1 MRYKMKRLCSLLLV
15 FALCIQSLIGCGS
28 DTDTDKRSSS
38 NVYVEESVIKE
49 QTIAESTIDEKYLD
63 EKYITENLI
72 YEDGIYEYTIDENII
87 SEAYIIE
94 VTISEDVEEE
104 ILAQLPDDFS
114 EYEIDWAAV
123 IGKFAVGTTI
133 IIATG
138 IVQHYLHSTYFLFA
152 SPIKVTR
159 DALIGGSMEA
169 AIRVALEADKT
180 GNNAEAAIKKY
191 AIEGFADGYM
201 WGAVTSVLSV
211 MHKNFKLPKSLAM
224 SSGKVGKIALDGT
237 VLDEAGNELGKAY
250 IGKKGIYVLKE
261 TATSTKIELFDV
273 AGKQIVNATAE
284 QMAQIAKGTL
294 PPNSIFRLG
303 TSDTAKICRTD
314 AAGIVYRINDELVPN
329 ITYKLGTVVYQ
340 TDDYGRI
347 VKVTFDELTL
357 KDADRPRKVIQNTLS
372 EIGRGY
378 EKVNDDRGHIIAD
391 RFNGNNSLANIVS
404 MDSDL
409 NRGEYK
415 AMEDIW
421 AECIKLG
428 KNVSGTIELK
438 YSGKSYRPDVLDV
451 WYDIGEGSIEKVF
464 SNL

>member
-1 MRYKMKRLCSLLLV
+1 MGYKMKRLCSLLLV
-15 FALCIQSLIGCGS
+15 FALCIQSLVGCGS
-28 DTDTDKRSSS
+28 NTDKHSSSS
-38 NVYVEESVIKE
+38 NVYVEEGVIKE
-49 QTIAESTIDEKYLD
+49 QIIAETFIDEKYLD
-63 EKYITENLI
+63 ESYITENLI
-72 YEDGIYEYTIDENII
+72 YEDGIYEYTIDENVI

-104 ILAQLPDDFS
+104 ILEQLPDDFS

-152 SPIKVTR
+152 SPIKVTC

-169 AIRVALEADKT
+169 AIRVALETDKT

-303 TSDTAKICRTD
+303 TGDTAKICRTD

-421 AECIKLG
+421 AESIKLG

>member
-1 MRYKMKRLCSLLLV
+1 MGYKMKRLCSLLLV
-15 FALCIQSLIGCGS
+15 FTLCIQSLVGCGGN
-28 DTDTDKRSSS
+28 TDKHSSSS
-38 NVYVEESVIKE
+38 NVYVEEGVIKE
-49 QTIAESTIDEKYLD
+49 QIIAENSIDEKYLD
-63 EKYITENLI
+63 ESYITENLI
-72 YEDGIYEYTIDENII
+72 YEDGIYEYTIDENVI

-191 AIEGFADGYM
+191 EIEGFADGYM

-314 AAGIVYRINDELVPN
+314 AAGIVYCINDELVSN

-421 AECIKLG
+421 AESIKLG

>member
-1 MRYKMKRLCSLLLV
+1 MKRLCSLLLV
-15 FALCIQSLIGCGS
+15 FALCIQSLVGCGS
-28 DTDTDKRSSS
+28 DTDKRSSSS
-38 NVYVEESVIKE
+38 NVYVEEGVIKE
-49 QTIAESTIDEKYLD
+49 QIIAESTIDEKYLD
-63 EKYITENLI
+63 ESYITENLI
-72 YEDGIYEYTIDENII
+72 YEDGIYEYIIDENVI

-211 MHKNFKLPKSLAM
+211 MHKNFKLPKNLAM

-250 IGKKGIYVLKE
+250 IGKKGIYVLNE

-284 QMAQIAKGTL
+284 QIAQIAKGTL

-314 AAGIVYRINDELVPN
+314 ATGIVYRINDELVPN

-357 KDADRPRKVIQNTLS
+357 KDADRPRKAIQNTLS

-421 AECIKLG
+421 AESIKLG

>member
-1 MRYKMKRLCSLLLV
+1 MRYKMNRLCSALLV
-15 FALCIQSLIGCGS
+15 FTICIQSLVGCGS
-28 DTDTDKRSSS
+28 DTDKRSSS

-63 EKYITENLI
+63 ETYITENLI
-72 YEDGIYEYTIDENII
+72 CEDGIYEYTMDENI
-87 SEAYIIE
+87 
-94 VTISEDVEEE
+94 
-104 ILAQLPDDFS
+104 PDDFS

-159 DALIGGSMEA
+159 DALIGGSMEV
-169 AIRVALEADKT
+169 AIRVALEADKA

-211 MHKNFKLPKSLAM
+211 MQKNFKLPKSLAM
-224 SSGKVGKIALDGT
+224 SSGKAGKIALDGT

-250 IGKKGIYVLKE
+250 IGKEGIYVLKE

-273 AGKQIVNATAE
+273 AGKQVVNATAE

-421 AECIKLG
+421 AESIKLG

>member
-1 MRYKMKRLCSLLLV
+1 MRYKMNRLCSALLV
-15 FALCIQSLIGCGS
+15 FTICIQSLVGCGS
-28 DTDTDKRSSS
+28 DTDKRSSS

-63 EKYITENLI
+63 ETYITENLI
-72 YEDGIYEYTIDENII
+72 CEDGIYEYTMDENII

-104 ILAQLPDDFS
+104 IIAQLPDDFS

-169 AIRVALEADKT
+169 AIRVALEADKA

-211 MHKNFKLPKSLAM
+211 MQKNFKLPKSLAM
-224 SSGKVGKIALDGT
+224 SSGKAGKIALDGT

-250 IGKKGIYVLKE
+250 IGKEGIYVLKE

-273 AGKQIVNATAE
+273 AGKQVVNATAE

-303 TSDTAKICRTD
+303 TSDTAKICR
-314 AAGIVYRINDELVPN
+314 
-329 ITYKLGTVVYQ
+329 TYKLGTVVYQ

-421 AECIKLG
+421 AESIKLG

>member
-1 MRYKMKRLCSLLLV
+1 MGYKIKRLCSLLLV
-15 FALCIQSLIGCGS
+15 FVLCIQSLVGCGNN
-28 DTDTDKRSSS
+28 TDKHSSSS
-38 NVYVEESVIKE
+38 NVYVEENVVKE
-49 QTIAESTIDEKYLD
+49 QIIEESSIDEKYLD
-63 EKYITENLI
+63 ESYITENLI
-72 YEDGIYEYTIDENII
+72 YENGIYEYTIDENVI

-94 VTISEDVEEE
+94 VIISENVEEE
-104 ILAQLPDDFS
+104 ILTQLPDDFS
-114 EYEIDWAAV
+114 EYEIDWTAV

-138 IVQHYLHSTYFLFA
+138 IVQHYLHSSYFLFA
-152 SPIKVTR
+152 SPVKVTR

-169 AIRVALEADKT
+169 ALRVVLEADKT
-180 GNNAEAAIKKY
+180 GDNAEAEIKKY

-211 MHKNFKLPKSLAM
+211 MHKNFKIPKSLAM

-237 VLDEAGNELGKAY
+237 VFDEAGNELGKAY
-250 IGKKGIYVLKE
+250 FGKNGIYVLKE
-261 TATSTKIELFDV
+261 TVSGTQLELFDAV
-273 AGKQIVNATAE
+273 GKQIANATAE
-284 QMAQIAKGTL
+284 QMAQITKGTL
-294 PPNSIFRLG
+294 PSNSIFRLG

-314 AAGIVYRINDELVPN
+314 AAGIVYCINDELVPN
-329 ITYKLGTVVYQ
+329 IKYKLGTAVYQ

-372 EIGRGY
+372 EIGRGC
-378 EKVNDDRGHIIAD
+378 EKANDDRGHIIAD

-421 AECIKLG
+421 AESIKLG
-428 KNVSGTIELK
+428 KSVSGTIELK
-438 YSGKSYRPDVLDV
+438 YSGKSYRPDMLDV
-451 WYDIGEGSIEKVF
+451 WYDIGEGSVEKVF

>member
-15 FALCIQSLIGCGS
+15 FALCIQSLVGCGS
-28 DTDTDKRSSS
+28 DTDKRSSSS
-38 NVYVEESVIKE
+38 NVYVEEGVIKE
-49 QTIAESTIDEKYLD
+49 QIIAESTIDEKYLD
-63 EKYITENLI
+63 ESYITENLT
-72 YEDGIYEYTIDENII
+72 YEDGIYEYIIDENVI

-211 MHKNFKLPKSLAM
+211 MHKNFKLPKNLAM

-250 IGKKGIYVLKE
+250 IGKKGIYVLNE

-284 QMAQIAKGTL
+284 QIAQIAKGTL

-314 AAGIVYRINDELVPN
+314 ATGIVYRINDELVPN

-421 AECIKLG
+421 AESIKLG

>member
-63 EKYITENLI
+63 ETYITENLI
-72 YEDGIYEYTIDENII
+72 YEYGIYEYTIDENII

-138 IVQHYLHSTYFLFA
+138 MVQHYLHSTYFLFA

-261 TATSTKIELFDV
+261 TAISTKIELFDV

-294 PPNSIFRLG
+294 PPNSIFRVG
-303 TSDTAKICRTD
+303 IRDTAKICRTD

-421 AECIKLG
+421 AESIKLG
-428 KNVSGTIELK
+428 KKVSGTIELK

>member
-1 MRYKMKRLCSLLLV
+1 MGYKMKRLCSLLLV
-15 FALCIQSLIGCGS
+15 FALCIQSLVGCGS
-28 DTDTDKRSSS
+28 NTDKHSSSS
-38 NVYVEESVIKE
+38 NVYVEEGVIKE
-49 QTIAESTIDEKYLD
+49 QIIAETSIDEKYLD
-63 EKYITENLI
+63 ESYITENLI
-72 YEDGIYEYTIDENII
+72 YEDGIYEYTIDENVI

-180 GNNAEAAIKKY
+180 GNNEEAAIKKY

-303 TSDTAKICRTD
+303 TGDTAKICRTD

-421 AECIKLG
+421 AESIKQG

>member
-15 FALCIQSLIGCGS
+15 FALCIQSLVGCGS
-28 DTDTDKRSSS
+28 DTDKRSSS

-63 EKYITENLI
+63 ETYITENLI
-72 YEDGIYEYTIDENII
+72 YEDGIYEYTIDENVI

-169 AIRVALEADKT
+169 AIRVALETDKT

-303 TSDTAKICRTD
+303 TGDTAKICRTD

-421 AECIKLG
+421 AESIKLG